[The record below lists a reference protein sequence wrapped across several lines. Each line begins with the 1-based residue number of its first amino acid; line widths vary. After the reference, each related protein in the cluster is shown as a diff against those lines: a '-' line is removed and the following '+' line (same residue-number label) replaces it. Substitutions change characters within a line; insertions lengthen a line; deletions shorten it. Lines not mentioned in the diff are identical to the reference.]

1 MVKNI
6 VKNKFKVAT
15 LIFCIFLIGN
25 CSIGTSKE
33 ACKNNLRKI
42 DIFGPSVENCDFAL
56 LFSQVKA
63 DQSNL
68 SPDEFETRKASGVNY
83 YLLNCY
89 QYYEKLKECNKEEK
103 KYIPAIYS
111 KE

>member
-1 MVKNI
+1 M
-6 VKNKFKVAT
+6 
-15 LIFCIFLIGN
+15 CILFVMN
-25 CSIGTSKE
+25 CSIGSATE

-42 DIFGPSVENCDFAL
+42 DIFGPSVENCDFAIVT
-56 LFSQVKA
+56 SQLQP

-68 SPDEFETRKASGVNY
+68 SPADFEVRKITLQNY
-83 YLLNCY
+83 YLLHCY

-103 KYIPAIYS
+103 KYLPAIYS